1 MVLKASNYVE
11 FVMHL
16 GDMLKQTQETT
27 TRADSEAWGGGVDRD
42 SLTPPPLKNLKN
54 IGFLSNNGP
63 DSLKNYKATKAAL
76 NVGHNRHTSETAFEW
91 RFAGGPKMAHL

>member
-27 TRADSEAWGGGVDRD
+27 TRADSEAWGGGRQRFID
-42 SLTPPPLKNLKN
+42 SPPLKNLKN
-54 IGFLSNNGP
+54 IGFLSNNGL